1 VPFVDLG
8 PTHDGL
14 KTAIVAEIDELI
26 DSGSF
31 TNGPQVEEFENAFAA
46 YCGTRHCVGV
56 SSGLDAL
63 RLALIAAGLE
73 LGDEVI
79 VPALTFVATF
89 EAVTQA
95 GGVPVAVDIAETDYC
110 LDPAAVETAI
120 GPRTRF
126 LLPVHLYGQMADMRA
141 LRTIARRHGLQVLED
156 ACQAHG
162 ARRAGLRSGT
172 CGFAGAFSFYPGKNL
187 GAMGDAGAVTTDDS
201 AIANEIRVL

>member
-1 VPFVDLG
+1 MRGLVGVTAERVPFVDLG

-89 EAVTQA
+89 EAV
-95 GGVPVAVDIAETDYC
+95 
-110 LDPAAVETAI
+110 
-120 GPRTRF
+120 
-126 LLPVHLYGQMADMRA
+126 
-141 LRTIARRHGLQVLED
+141 
-156 ACQAHG
+156 
-162 ARRAGLRSGT
+162 
-172 CGFAGAFSFYPGKNL
+172 
-187 GAMGDAGAVTTDDS
+187 
-201 AIANEIRVL
+201 